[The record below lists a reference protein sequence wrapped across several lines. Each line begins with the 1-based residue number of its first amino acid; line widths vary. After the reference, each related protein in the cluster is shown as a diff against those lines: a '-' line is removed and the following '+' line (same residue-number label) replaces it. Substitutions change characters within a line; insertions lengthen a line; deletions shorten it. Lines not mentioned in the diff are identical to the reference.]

1 MQCSSL
7 EILYK
12 KGTQGVKAKEASTEA
27 LGNHNVWVHYF
38 DDMLTGGN
46 S

>member
-1 MQCSSL
+1 MWCNSL

-12 KGTQGVKAKEASTEA
+12 KGAQGVKAKEASTET
-27 LGNHNVWVHYF
+27 LGIHNVWVRYF